1 MLQRYIESIVPTALV
16 SLLIMMLAGCVSLP
30 GLHAGKTTAAPDKA
44 SQEFVR
50 ITKMMEEGDLREAE
64 LKLLQFAYDYPK
76 FAGPYINL
84 GIIYMKTDRPGR
96 AERAFQLA
104 IERNPKNPVAY
115 NQLGILLRQE
125 GRFNESEE
133 AYRKATEADSL
144 YALAY
149 LNRGVLLD
157 LYLQKPEQA
166 LLEYER
172 YLRLVSE
179 EDEQVNRW
187 IAEVRM
193 RIPASHKTVQ
203 VSP

>member
-1 MLQRYIESIVPTALV
+1 MI
-16 SLLIMMLAGCVSLP
+16 LAGCVSLP
-30 GLHAGKTTAAPDKA
+30 GIHTANKAAAPDKA

-50 ITKMMEEGDLREAE
+50 ITKMMEQGNLRDAE
-64 LKLLQFAYDYPK
+64 LELLQFAYDNPK
-76 FAGPYINL
+76 FSGPYINL
-84 GIIYMKTDRPGR
+84 GIIYMKTDRPER
-96 AERAFQLA
+96 AERAFELA
-104 IERNPKNPVAY
+104 IERNPQNPVAY

-125 GRFNESEE
+125 GRFSESED
-133 AYRKATEADSL
+133 AYRKATKADPL

-172 YLRLVSE
+172 YLQLVSE
-179 EDEQVNRW
+179 ENEQVNKW

-193 RIPASHKTVQ
+193 RVRVNQKTVQ